1 MNHIATLCLH
11 CFYNSETRT
20 VWCYAPSKASPPSLP
35 KCKNF
40 ANCGK
45 PAFIDP
51 LGKVH
56 VLCRRACIHLNKPEQ
71 PVLCPK
77 DSLPKCANFANCGK
91 LAFIDPL
98 GKVHKLCRRACLRL
112 NKQEKPLQCPVFGCF
127 DNHSQHFCKICKN
140 NNSDHESADCPKT
153 ACDIC
158 SMERKSHSIIDG
170 NLCCNGRNALFVKK

>member
-1 MNHIATLCLH
+1 MNHIATLCPH

-35 KCKNF
+35 KCANF

-45 PAFIDP
+45 P
-51 LGKVH
+51 
-56 VLCRRACIHLNKPEQ
+56 
-71 PVLCPK
+71 
-77 DSLPKCANFANCGK
+77 
-91 LAFIDPL
+91 AFIDPL

-140 NNSDHESADCPKT
+140 DNSDHKSADCPET

-158 SMERKSHSIIDG
+158 SMERKSHRIIDG